1 MSWIQDMG
9 YDAQGIN
16 PDMHSE
22 TSSTRYKN
30 NRSRRSYSSRSSS
43 ASSSETERETE
54 KQLNVIRMIENNLG
68 IRYKGR
74 SKDEARLFI
83 SDHMEESKK
92 TQRRY
97 NLENSLSASD
107 IYGK

>member
-30 NRSRRSYSSRSSS
+30 NRSRRSYSSRSN
-43 ASSSETERETE
+43 SEIERETE

-68 IRYKGR
+68 IRYKGH

>member
-9 YDAQGIN
+9 YDAQDIN
-16 PDMHSE
+16 PDMYSE
-22 TSSTRYKN
+22 TSSTRYRN
-30 NRSRRSYSSRSSS
+30 DRSRRSYSSK
-43 ASSSETERETE
+43 SSSETERETE